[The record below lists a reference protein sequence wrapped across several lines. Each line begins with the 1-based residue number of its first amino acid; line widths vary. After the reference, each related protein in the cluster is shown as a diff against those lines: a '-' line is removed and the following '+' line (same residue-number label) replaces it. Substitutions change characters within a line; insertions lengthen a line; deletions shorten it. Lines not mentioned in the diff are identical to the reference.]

1 MTNGN
6 QMRILCEAENSGNIW
21 WGIGVLAG
29 AAAVLLILL
38 IMKLMGKEGSRFD
51 ERQVAA
57 RGVAYKWGFFTLM
70 IYEAAYAVLNTMN
83 IRFADET
90 MGPVIG
96 IFLGV
101 AVFGAVAAAKDA
113 YVAVNEKPGA
123 AWIWG
128 IVGLLWTAIG
138 IMKFIGGEG
147 IENGLL
153 TADSMQ
159 LFMGGA
165 FLVVIATYLIRRLTG
180 RGDGESEE

>member
-1 MTNGN
+1 M
-6 QMRILCEAENSGNIW
+6 
-21 WGIGVLAG
+21 GVLAG
-29 AAAVLLILL
+29 VAVVLLILL

-70 IYEAAYAVLNTMN
+70 IYEAAYAVLNAMN

-101 AVFGAVAAAKDA
+101 AVFGSIAAAKDA

-128 IVGLLWTAIG
+128 LVGVLWTAVG
-138 IMKFIGGEG
+138 VMKLTSGEG
-147 IENGLL
+147 IENGIL
-153 TADSMQ
+153 TTDSMQ
-159 LFMGGA
+159 IFMGGA
-165 FLVVIATYLIRRLTG
+165 FLTVGVTYLIRRMTA
-180 RGDGESEE
+180 RRDGEGEE